1 MAAEEER
8 EARPWEQP
16 GQLRRDALPHRGT
29 FLLILATVS
38 VVCGYLS
45 CCLVVPSFVGLTCAV
60 AAFVV
65 STEDLARMRAGLMD
79 PRGYGLTDAANSRS
93 ITGVIL
99 NGLVV
104 GYVSAFLAC
113 LLSRLS

>member
-16 GQLRRDALPHRGT
+16 GQVRRDAEPHRGT
-29 FLLILATVS
+29 LLLILATVS

-45 CCLVVPSFVGLTCAV
+45 CCLVVPSVIGLVCAV
-60 AAFVV
+60 AALAL
-65 STEDLARMRAGLMD
+65 SIGDMARMRAGFVD
-79 PRGYGLTDAANSRS
+79 PKGYGLTDAANSRS